1 VPIPQGE
8 ANDVVPLADGAD
20 DDRELAALVTR
31 SGDEAAFRALYR
43 RHTPALWLLAL
54 RLGGGDEPWA
64 EELVQRCWIR
74 AVEGMARF
82 RWRSALSTW
91 LGGIAINCA
100 RELWR
105 EGRARGEA
113 TLEDWTGLSV
123 PQGALSEAEERID
136 LERAIERLPHGCR
149 QVFVLHDVEGYTHE
163 EVAGLLG
170 IEAGTSKSQLSHARR
185 RLRAALEPPARP
197 TERRGNG

>member
-1 VPIPQGE
+1 M
-8 ANDVVPLADGAD
+8 PLIDGAG
-20 DDRELAALVTR
+20 DDRELAAMVTR
-31 SGDEAAFRALYR
+31 SGDETAFRALYR
-43 RHTPALWLLAL
+43 RHTPALWRLAL

-74 AVEGMARF
+74 AVEGMAGF
-82 RWRSALSTW
+82 GWRSALSTW

-105 EGRARGEA
+105 EGRAWGET
-113 TLEDWTGLSV
+113 TLDEQWSGLSV
-123 PQGALSEAEERID
+123 SPGAPSNAEERID
-136 LERAIERLPHGCR
+136 LERAIERLPHGYR

-163 EVAGLLG
+163 EIAGLLG
-170 IEAGTSKSQLSHARR
+170 IDAGTSKSQLSHARR
-185 RLRAALEPPARP
+185 RLRAALEPPAGR

>member
-1 VPIPQGE
+1 VPVT
-8 ANDVVPLADGAD
+8 DLD
-20 DDRELAALVTR
+20 DDRDLAAAVAR
-31 SGDEAAFRALYR
+31 QGDEAAFRVLYR
-43 RHTPALWLLAL
+43 RHTPALYRLAL

-64 EELVQRCWIR
+64 EEVVQRAWIR
-74 AVEGMARF
+74 AVEGLNTFA
-82 RWRSALSTW
+82 WRSTLSTW

-105 EGRARGEA
+105 EGRSSSGASIEEERSRLPASGSA
-113 TLEDWTGLSV
+113 GSDPED
-123 PQGALSEAEERID
+123 RID

-163 EVAGLLG
+163 EIGDLLE

-185 RLRAALEPPARP
+185 KLRAALEPPAWQA
-197 TERRGNG
+197 ERKGSG